1 MSANNIILI
10 RRYGKR
16 YKVWAED
23 MDWAIEHDYKPP
35 KRARVY
41 TDIDDATKEAE
52 RIQNDDYIE
61 YGIRIIH

>member
-1 MSANNIILI
+1 
-10 RRYGKR
+10 
-16 YKVWAED
+16 VWAED

-61 YGIRIIH
+61 YGIRIMH